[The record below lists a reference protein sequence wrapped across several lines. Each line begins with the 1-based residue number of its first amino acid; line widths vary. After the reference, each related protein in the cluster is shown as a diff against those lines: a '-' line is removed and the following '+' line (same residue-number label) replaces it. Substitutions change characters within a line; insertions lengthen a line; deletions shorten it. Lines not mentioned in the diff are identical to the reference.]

1 MSHFFIKFYFAQI
14 DSDYKYDNS
23 KKYSEGQKYVFE
35 FRDGIIPVF
44 GASRKF

>member
-1 MSHFFIKFYFAQI
+1 MLHFFIKFYFAQV

-44 GASRKF
+44 GAARKF